1 MSFNTDIQQ
10 TTVQG
15 FITLYE
21 LDARKLGG
29 EIYRFHGHND
39 GVIRWQ
45 GQDFHPITIKADG
58 LEMRSD
64 GRASTPKL
72 SIGDKING
80 IQGAVSALCRLYDD
94 FARAKL
100 TVTQTLQ
107 AYLDSHDAQNY
118 RQQEWYIEQKVSEN
132 PSLGIVEF
140 ELSNPVDFEGQK
152 SLFATLPVTAIGR
165 SVVVIV
171 VKNVAISAPTALPQ
185 TASPPMTL
193 LWTDVAV
200 Y

>member
-1 MSFNTDIQQ
+1 MAYKGRYQPF
-10 TTVQG
+10 
-15 FITLYE
+15 
-21 LDARKLGG
+21 
-29 EIYRFHGHND
+29 
-39 GVIRWQ
+39 
-45 GQDFHPITIKADG
+45 ADC
-58 LEMRSD
+58 S
-64 GRASTPKL
+64 
-72 SIGDKING
+72 
-80 IQGAVSALCRLYDD
+80 DD

-100 TVTQTLQ
+100 TVTHTPQ

-152 SLFATLPVTAIGR
+152 SLCVKSPLTVMKQ

-171 VKNVAISAPTALPQ
+171 VRFVVTQVQHDLPMM
-185 TASPPMTL
+185 ASQPMTL
-193 LWTDVAV
+193 LWTDVAA